1 MRLALKVP
9 PPVVLLIFGILMWFV
24 GSRVPGGRV
33 DFDNQLAAAI
43 SVGILGLIININA
56 IIGFRRANTTV
67 NPLDPGKATQLVVGG
82 VFRLSRNPMY
92 LGILVVLTG
101 WAIWIGSF
109 YNLALLALFVY
120 YSTEFQIKPEE
131 EVLRPLF
138 DETYADYCSKVRR
151 WI

>member
-24 GSRVPGGRV
+24 GSRVHGGRI

-109 YNLALLALFVY
+109 YNLAPLALFVY
-120 YSTEFQIKPEE
+120 YITEFQIRPEE

-138 DETYADYCSKVRR
+138 GEAYADYCSKVRR

>member
-9 PPVVLLIFGILMWFV
+9 PPVVLLVFGILTWFV
-24 GSRVPGGRV
+24 GSRVPGGRFE
-33 DFDNQLAAAI
+33 FDNQLAAAI
-43 SVGILGLIININA
+43 AVSVLGLIININA
-56 IIGFRRANTTV
+56 IIGFRRAKTTV
-67 NPLDPGKATQLVVGG
+67 NPLDPGKATELVVGG
-82 VFRLSRNPMY
+82 VFQLSRNPMY

-101 WAIWIGSF
+101 WAIWIGSI

-120 YSTEFQIKPEE
+120 YITEFQIKPEE

>member
-24 GSRVPGGRV
+24 GSRVPGRRV

-43 SVGILGLIININA
+43 SIGMLGLIININA

-82 VFRLSRNPMY
+82 VFRMSRNPMY

-109 YNLALLALFVY
+109 YNLAPLALFVY
-120 YSTEFQIKPEE
+120 YITEFQIRPEE

-138 DETYADYCSKVRR
+138 GEAYADYCSKVRR

>member
-24 GSRVPGGRV
+24 GSRVPGGRFE
-33 DFDNQLAAAI
+33 FDNQLAAAI
-43 SVGILGLIININA
+43 SVGVLGLIINVNA
-56 IIGFRRANTTV
+56 IHGFRRAKTTV
-67 NPLDPGKATQLVVGG
+67 NPLHPGKATQLVVGG

-92 LGILVVLTG
+92 LGILVVLIG

-109 YNLALLALFVY
+109 YNVALIALFVY
-120 YSTEFQIKPEE
+120 YITEFQIRPEE

-138 DETYADYCSKVRR
+138 GEAYADYCSKVRR

>member
-24 GSRVPGGRV
+24 GSRVPGGQV
-33 DFDNQLAAAI
+33 DFDNQLATAI
-43 SVGILGLIININA
+43 AVGILGLIININA
-56 IIGFRRANTTV
+56 IIGFRRAKTTV

-92 LGILVVLTG
+92 LGILVVMTG

-109 YNLALLALFVY
+109 YNLALLALFIY
-120 YSTEFQIKPEE
+120 YITEFQIKPEE